1 MFRSC
6 SLSLYIYICVR
17 VYVHMLWL
25 CLKTIEIYTV
35 TLNLNWLKHS
45 IPNKMLDF
53 QIPDVPSGKSESD
66 PALNLGSH
74 ENYSHIDGFID
85 GFWLVVDLPLWK
97 IWVKVSW
104 DEYSQYMESH
114 KIHVPKHQPGLL
126 LVNLGEHPRNQ
137 KNLGQKS
144 SSTSWGFS
152 DFRDVTHMP

>member
-1 MFRSC
+1 MRSEDQVSIQRVKTSSVHTLTC
-6 SLSLYIYICVR
+6 SVHVLSLSLYIYICVR

-85 GFWLVVDLPLWK
+85 GFWLVVDLPL
-97 IWVKVSW
+97 
-104 DEYSQYMESH
+104 
-114 KIHVPKHQPGLL
+114 
-126 LVNLGEHPRNQ
+126 
-137 KNLGQKS
+137 
-144 SSTSWGFS
+144 
-152 DFRDVTHMP
+152 